1 MAFGKSLELK
11 WLKRDKPVLQPRK
24 TVVRD
29 RSLRGKDR
37 IRARKAANKE
47 GRSV

>member
-1 MAFGKSLELK
+1 MAFGKSLELRYMK
-11 WLKRDKPVLQPRK
+11 FRRKFGPRP

-37 IRARKAANKE
+37 IRARKAANKA
-47 GRSV
+47 SKAAQ